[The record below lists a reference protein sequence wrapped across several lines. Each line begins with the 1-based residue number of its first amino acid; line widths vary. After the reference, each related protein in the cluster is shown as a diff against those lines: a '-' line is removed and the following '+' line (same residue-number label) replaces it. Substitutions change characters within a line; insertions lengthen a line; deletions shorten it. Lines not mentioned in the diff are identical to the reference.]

1 MKDSLALNYWKPIL
15 NKWYVIII
23 GAILVSI
30 LALIITL
37 FIPKAYEVKTTLLP
51 VQPSQT
57 DIRLPAI
64 ISNIPVIS
72 NIQRQLGIKISHYII
87 NLITSKRIAE
97 YVVSDMNLREKFGK
111 ISFEEAV
118 KYLMYMV
125 EVDENRYGL
134 IEITVQASEPNL
146 AADIA
151 NNYVKN
157 LEKFI
162 KDDLVSTAKNQ
173 NVFLEEQLTYIKR
186 ELILAEDKLKSFK
199 ERNKTINLTEKAK
212 TEITRIA
219 KLKSEIFLEENNLNM
234 LCSYSNNENPEIE
247 KLIQKISLLKKHVE
261 KAEEDSPAINTMPE
275 KELELARITRDLKV
289 KERIY
294 IELMVQY
301 ESSKVAGAKEN
312 KLFTL
317 LDKANPP
324 ERHSKPSKKKNMIFA
339 FVGWII
345 ISSFVIIF
353 KSEFS

>member
-1 MKDSLALNYWKPIL
+1 MLNYWKPIL
-15 NKWYVIII
+15 NKWYIII
-23 GAILVSI
+23 TGAILVSI

-37 FIPKAYEVKTTLLP
+37 FMPKTYEAKTTLLP

-72 NIQRQLGIKISHYII
+72 NIQRQLGIKVSHYII
-87 NLITSKRIAE
+87 NLITSRRIAE

-111 ISFEEAV
+111 ISFKKAV
-118 KYLMYMV
+118 EYLMYMV
-125 EVDENRYGL
+125 EIDENRYGL

-146 AADIA
+146 AANIA
-151 NNYVKN
+151 NSYVKN
-157 LEKFI
+157 SEKFI
-162 KDDLVSTAKNQ
+162 KEDFISTAKNQ
-173 NVFLEEQLTYIKR
+173 KVFLGEQLIDIKR
-186 ELILAEDKLKSFK
+186 ELVLAEDRLKSFK
-199 ERNKTINLTEKAK
+199 EKNKTINLTEKAK

-219 KLKSEIFLEENNLNM
+219 KLKSEIFLEENNLTM
-234 LCSYSNNENPEIE
+234 FRSYSNNENPEIK
-247 KLIQKISLLKKHVE
+247 KLIQKISLLKKQVE
-261 KAEEDSPAINTMPE
+261 KAEKDSPAINTMPE
-275 KELELARITRDLKV
+275 KEMEFARLTRDLKV
-289 KERIY
+289 KEQIY

-317 LDKANPP
+317 LDKAIPP
-324 ERHSKPSKKKNMIFA
+324 ERHSKPSKSRNMIFS